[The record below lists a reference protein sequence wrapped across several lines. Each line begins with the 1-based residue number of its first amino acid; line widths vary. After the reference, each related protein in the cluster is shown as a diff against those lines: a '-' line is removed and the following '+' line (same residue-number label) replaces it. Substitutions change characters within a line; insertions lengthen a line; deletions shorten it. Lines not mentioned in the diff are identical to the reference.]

1 MKFNQAITIVCL
13 ALSFCVFDQMKDKV
27 IERIGDPDDN
37 HKILT
42 SSVSK
47 AQAIIPETCS
57 VGLKKD
63 CSVRNSDMTLVGLG
77 KKVYKVILFSAL

>member
-1 MKFNQAITIVCL
+1 MRFNQAITIVCL

-27 IERIGDPDDN
+27 IERIGVPDDN

-47 AQAIIPETCS
+47 IQGIIPETCA
-57 VGLKKD
+57 VGREAD
-63 CSVRNSDMTLVGLG
+63 CSKGNSDMILVDLG